1 VTADSAPPGDE
12 AGPETDPQTTDPEA
26 EALAEALPS
35 QEDAPGTESLSSP
48 GPAAESPAEHHDGT
62 SHPGRPGRGKQA
74 ALVVGSLGVV
84 FGDIGTSPL
93 YAIKESFHT
102 HAGHHLVVDDA
113 TVLGLLSLVF
123 WSLILVICVKY
134 ITFIMRAD
142 NHGEGGILALTA
154 LIRDRNSTSR
164 QLKFLVLAG
173 LFGAALLYGDGMI
186 TPAISVLSAVE
197 GTELVTSGLTD
208 WVIPIAIVI
217 LIGLF
222 AVQRRGTASVGRAF
236 GPIMMVWFSV
246 LGVLGAVSIVK
257 SPGILKAVNPAYIGS
272 FFVNNQLTAFL
283 AMGSVFLVVT
293 GGEALYADMGH
304 FGRIPIRTAWYA
316 IALPGLLL
324 NYFGQG
330 ALLTRDPEAVENP
343 FFHLSPTWAVI
354 PLVILATVAT
364 VIASQALISGAFSLT
379 KQAVSL
385 GYLPRVRILQTS
397 EEESGQ
403 IYVPAVNW
411 VLLVACVGLV
421 IGFRK
426 SSNLAAAYGLAVTGT
441 MAITTLLYFRYI
453 THKKGWKLWKAATL
467 CGMFLLLDL
476 AFLGANIPKIP
487 AGGWFPLAIGL
498 AMMIMLTTW
507 FAGRA
512 LLAER
517 INARS
522 ISLAEFAEEL
532 RGTDAPRGPGVGV
545 YLGANPDTV
554 PQSLATHYRHAA
566 VLPRHVVVMSVTF
579 RNVPHVEEA
588 KRLRYEQFGD
598 GLCRIV
604 ASLGFM
610 DDVDVPSMLADP
622 ASKDLGIDFS
632 RATYVL
638 GREAPKAT
646 KRPGMALW
654 REKLFVLM
662 MRNAST
668 ADQYFRLPAD
678 RTLELG
684 VQVEL

>member
-1 VTADSAPPGDE
+1 MTADD
-12 AGPETDPQTTDPEA
+12 TDPQDGFGSAEHAVDTETTATDIPDPRA
-26 EALAEALPS
+26 EGS
-35 QEDAPGTESLSSP
+35 VTDAPTPQANASDDAL
-48 GPAAESPAEHHDGT
+48 T
-62 SHPGRPGRGKQA
+62 SDDSGGHSNGHGAGRGKKA
-74 ALVVGSLGVV
+74 ALIVGSLGVV

-93 YAIKESFHT
+93 YAIKESFGT
-102 HAGHHLVVDDA
+102 HGGHRLAVDNA

-134 ITFIMRAD
+134 LTFIMRAD

-154 LIRDRNSTSR
+154 LIRDRNSNSR
-164 QLKFLVLAG
+164 QLKFLILAG

-197 GTELVTSGLTD
+197 GTEVVTTGLTD
-208 WVIPIAIVI
+208 WVIPIAIAI

-222 AVQRRGTASVGRAF
+222 SVQRRGTASVGRAF
-236 GPIMMVWFSV
+236 GPIMMVWFST
-246 LGVLGAVSIVK
+246 LGVLGLVSIVQ
-257 SPGILKAVNPAYIGS
+257 SPEILKAVNPVYIGT
-272 FFVNNQLTAFL
+272 FFADHKLTAFL
-283 AMGSVFLVVT
+283 AMGAVFLVVT

-330 ALLTRDPEAVENP
+330 ALLMREPEAVENP
-343 FFHLSPTWAVI
+343 FFHLSPEWAVI
-354 PLVILATVAT
+354 PLVVLATLAT

-397 EEESGQ
+397 EEERGQ

-441 MAITTLLYFRYI
+441 MAITTMLYFRYI
-453 THKKGWKLWKAATL
+453 THKQGWKLWKAAVL
-467 CGMFLLLDL
+467 CGMFLTLDL

-487 AGGWFPLAIGL
+487 AGGWFPLLIGL
-498 AMMIMLTTW
+498 LMMIMLTTW

-522 ISLAEFAEEL
+522 VSLDEFARNLIEAE
-532 RGTDAPRGPGVGV
+532 GPRSPGVGV
-545 YLGANPDTV
+545 YLGANPDAV
-554 PQSLATHYRHAA
+554 PQSLATHYKHAA
-566 VLPRHVVVMSVTF
+566 VLPDHVIVVSVSF
-579 RNVPHVEEA
+579 RNVPHVEES
-588 KRLRYEQFGD
+588 KRLQYEHFGD
-598 GLCRIV
+598 QLCRIV

-610 DDVDVPSMLADP
+610 DEVDVPAMLNGQ
-622 ASKDLGIDFS
+622 ASEDLGIDFS

-668 ADQYFRLPAD
+668 ADQYFQLPPE